1 MTQRV
6 ARDPGL
12 EPSGAGGTDGAAP
25 PWSSGPDGVT
35 IGAARCGVCGTVQ
48 VPFQTLGCRHCGSV
62 DLARVDLPARG
73 RLLASVVVWR
83 HPVRTSPYTLGEI
96 ELDGGPAVVALL
108 DSAPEGAPDGEASGA
123 YAPGSI
129 VQCTA
134 MSEDEPPLP
143 VFALVDGAGA

>member
-25 PWSSGPDGVT
+25 PWSTGPDEVT

-108 DSAPEGAPDGEASGA
+108 DSPAAAAGDAPVAHP
-123 YAPGSI
+123 PGSV

-134 MSEDEPPLP
+134 LSGDEPPLP